1 MSEWMGLAMQAPF
14 KMGSWRE
21 NFRKQM
27 KDAAAKAKAEGHEA
41 AEAYE
46 KYVQQNA
53 EEL

>member
-1 MSEWMGLAMQAPF
+1 
-14 KMGSWRE
+14 
-21 NFRKQM
+21 M

-53 EEL
+53 EELWNNKNKQMNKVKMMINIIE